1 MWQHP
6 AMSDAFDIE
15 SRYLFA
21 QRSYAEFARTL
32 SADDWSRSVP
42 CTPAWTVR
50 DALSHVAGIPDDA
63 LAGRMDGAPGEAWT
77 AAQIERNRSL
87 PTDELLDRWD
97 AQTPG
102 FARAIQQMGQW
113 RPPFDCH
120 THEHDIRQA
129 LGRPGDRRSPIIEAM
144 ALDLVELAD
153 CPVSLTVELADGRT
167 VRSGP
172 AHSAPEVVLS
182 GISAFD
188 AFRSRPGRRSRD
200 QVRAWDWTGAD
211 ADIDAVLDRWFFF
224 GPSAT
229 PIIE

>member
-6 AMSDAFDIE
+6 AMSEAFGIE

-21 QRSYAEFARTL
+21 QRSYVEFARTL
-32 SADDWSRSVP
+32 SADDWSTSMP

-87 PTDELLDRWD
+87 PIGELLDRWD
-97 AQTPG
+97 AQTPE
-102 FARAIQQMGQW
+102 FARVLQQMGDG

-120 THEHDIRQA
+120 THEHDVRQA
-129 LGRPGDRRSPIIEAM
+129 LGRPGDRGSPLIEAM
-144 ALDLVELAD
+144 ALDLLAITD
-153 CPVSLTVELADGRT
+153 SPVSLTVDLADGRT

-172 AHSAPEVVLS
+172 AGSAPTVVLS

-188 AFRSRPGRRSRD
+188 AFRSRPGRRSRE
-200 QVRAWDWTGAD
+200 QVRAWDWVGAD
-211 ADIDAVLDRWFFF
+211 ADIDAVIDRWFIF
-224 GPSAT
+224 GPASD